1 MHITHPP
8 IMTRHRSGLPTSL
21 NRRKR
26 SRYWTPWHTAAT
38 ILGLTSIAGLTVALI
53 KLNQN

>member
-1 MHITHPP
+1 MQITYPP

-21 NRRKR
+21 NRRRKW
-26 SRYWTPWHTAAT
+26 WTPWHTAAT
-38 ILGLTSIAGLTVALI
+38 ALAVASVAGLTIALI